1 MLQTSFLRKFPSIN
15 FVDWSPAFVS
25 NSFGLKNNFT
35 GDLFTYENLDTHS
48 QHMVEIYKQRA
59 QYVMPNTPQI
69 MLSQTDSKSNT
80 LEMLVENGPYSI
92 DRLVKKCDES
102 TFRQLLF
109 NVSKTVQFLVKKFGY
124 FKLTHQMIRVSSSLN
139 FIVWI
144 NENFVH
150 SHRQYPLASRNPSED
165 CKVLIESLLDI
176 F

>member
-1 MLQTSFLRKFPSIN
+1 MVSLRKKNLFLISLFFCKICQSSSSPSKYYINILCLVNFFLSWSFYFIIKLLMLQTSFLRKFPSIN

-48 QHMVEIYKQRA
+48 KHMVEIYKQRA

-109 NVSKTVQFLVKKFGY
+109 NVSKTV
-124 FKLTHQMIRVSSSLN
+124 
-139 FIVWI
+139 
-144 NENFVH
+144 
-150 SHRQYPLASRNPSED
+150 
-165 CKVLIESLLDI
+165 
-176 F
+176 